1 VPYVTKSHYDITFL
15 TDMSSEEMQKVLMFL
30 DNANKIIDEYFGLRT
45 SFDIVVCSGCWEME
59 VQVISRRLQLSL
71 LQYDDTKCVAMTD
84 YRLQEIIIR
93 YDTAKF
99 GHYLHEL
106 IHGILSKNHS
116 QQLREGLAWYF
127 TLQLTEPY
135 KYVRPSYPSW
145 VDHLYVY
152 PVKKLARIVGDD
164 FLKDFALGKA
174 FIHKNALPNDVQD
187 LFLPEEL
194 FYATKRRYHR

>member
-1 VPYVTKSHYDITFL
+1 VSYVTNPPCSITFL
-15 TDMSSEEMQKVLMFL
+15 SDISSEEMHKVLMFL
-30 DNANKIIDEYFGLRT
+30 DNANKIIDDYFGVRT
-45 SFDIVVCSGCWEME
+45 SFDIVVCSGSWEME
-59 VQVISRRLQLSL
+59 VQVISRRHQLPI

-116 QQLREGLAWYF
+116 RQLREGLAWYF

-135 KYVRPSYPSW
+135 RYVRPSYPSW

-152 PVKKLARIVGDD
+152 PVKKLARIVGHD
-164 FLKDFALGKA
+164 FLKNFALGEA
-174 FIHKNALPNDVQD
+174 LIHENALPNDVQD

-194 FYATKRRYHR
+194 FYATKRRHYR

>member
-1 VPYVTKSHYDITFL
+1 
-15 TDMSSEEMQKVLMFL
+15 MSSGEVQKVLMFL

-45 SFDIVVCSGCWEME
+45 SFDIVICSGSWEME